1 MSFVSPVTN
10 VLYTA
15 VSWVL
20 LRWHDFFV
28 LLGMDKDAGATWAL
42 SIVFLVITVRLL
54 LFRFFIKQ
62 VHYQRRMQELAPQIQ
77 KIKDKHKGDRAAQQ
91 RAMME
96 FQQQEGFNALG
107 GCLPILFQAPVFL
120 ALFHVLRH
128 VSNASQAGYPENL
141 KTIYGF
147 TAAQTQSA
155 AVARLF
161 GDAPL
166 AASFHDSAEKVQLLG
181 GDLGTLRT
189 VTIVLAVIS
198 ALATF
203 VTQKQASRNATTTP
217 TGQAAQIQK
226 IMLYVIPVFVL
237 GSGVIFPLGVL
248 IYWFT
253 SNLWTMGQQ
262 FYIYKFHP
270 HVPSAAV
277 VEPARPV
284 GKALAP
290 KPGAKPTN
298 PRTARP
304 ATTETPTSSA
314 GTSTAAV
321 SDGARSVSRT
331 AAPRPGARPAGSSSR
346 PAKKSGQRTKK
357 R

>member
-10 VLYTA
+10 LLYTA

-28 LLGMDKDAGATWAL
+28 LVGMNKDAGATWAL

-62 VHYQRRMQELAPQIQ
+62 VHYQRHMQELAPQIQ

-91 RAMME
+91 KAMME

-128 VSNASQAGYPENL
+128 VSNASQANYPQHL

-147 TAAQTQSA
+147 TADQTMSA
-155 AVARLF
+155 SLARLF
-161 GDAPL
+161 GNAPL
-166 AASFHDSAEKVQLLG
+166 AASFRESADKVALLHG
-181 GDLGTLRT
+181 NLNTLRI
-189 VTIVLAVIS
+189 VTIILALIS
-198 ALATF
+198 AAATF
-203 VTQKQASRNATTTP
+203 VTQKQAARNATTAP

-270 HVPSAAV
+270 HVPSSAAAV
-277 VEPARPV
+277 PV
-284 GKALAP
+284 RTTGKAAAP
-290 KPGAKPTN
+290 KPGAKPVN
-298 PRTARP
+298 PRERVVRP
-304 ATTETPTSSA
+304 ATTATSD
-314 GTSTAAV
+314 AV
-321 SDGARSVSRT
+321 DGARPVARTT
-331 AAPRPGARPAGSSSR
+331 AARPGARPVTSGSR
-346 PAKKSGQRTKK
+346 PGGKRSGQRTKK